1 MKNNRIIALLI
12 CLMGIN
18 TVFSQEI
25 FKFMHYNLLNYPL
38 QDASKLQYLEVI
50 LDTYRPDLFTV
61 NELNN
66 LAGANAILSSLQ
78 FINPNYSSA
87 TFVTNSSDDNIGNT
101 NDLQN
106 FVYFDSS
113 KFILVNQTIIQTL
126 FRDFNHYTFKL
137 NTLNQLANPI
147 FIEVIVCHLKSSSGT
162 TNQNLRL
169 DMVNDLE
176 TYLET
181 LPSTEYMIL
190 CGDLNLYTS
199 SEPAFVELTN
209 VTNNITFVDPA
220 NSVGSWHNNT
230 NYLDVFTQ
238 STRTQTGLGGA
249 TGGFDDRFDFILT
262 SENMLTNLDIFYVS
276 NSYQVFGNN
285 GNLNCFNSEINTNNC
300 DGIAFDSTIRN
311 ALFNMSDHLPVT
323 LELQTN
329 ETILSTTNYKLAHGL
344 CILGSNLVTD
354 ELSIQIDTNTF
365 KSDFI
370 FIFNTLGQKIE
381 SYKVQNLNL
390 LQLDVSNLS
399 NGIYYIAASN
409 YDLKPLKFIKSN

>member
-1 MKNNRIIALLI
+1 MKKNSIIALLI

-18 TVFSQEI
+18 TMFSQETY
-25 FKFMHYNLLNYPL
+25 KLMHYNLLNYPM

-66 LAGANAILSSLQ
+66 LTGANTILSSLQ

-87 TFVTNSSDDNIGNT
+87 TFVTNSSDDNIGDT

-106 FVYFDSS
+106 FIYFDSS
-113 KFILVNQTIIQTL
+113 KFILVSQTQVQTI
-126 FRDFNHYTFKL
+126 FRDFNHYKFKL
-137 NTLNQLANPI
+137 NTTNQVSNPI
-147 FIEVIVCHLKSSSGT
+147 FIQVIVCHLKASQGDP
-162 TNQNLRL
+162 NPALRL
-169 DMVNDLE
+169 QMVNDLE

-181 LPSTEYMIL
+181 LPNTDYVIL
-190 CGDLNLYTS
+190 AGDLNLYTS
-199 SEPAFVELTN
+199 SEPAFVELTD
-209 VTNNITFVDPA
+209 VTNNITFIDPA
-220 NSVGSWHNNT
+220 NRVGSWHNNT
-230 NYLDVFTQ
+230 SYLDVFTQ

-262 SENMLTNLDIFYVS
+262 SENILTNPDIFYVN

-285 GNLNCFNSEINTNNC
+285 GNLNCFNSEINTTNC
-300 DGIAFDSTIRN
+300 NGVEFDSTIRD
-311 ALFNMSDHLPVT
+311 ALYNMSDHLPVT

-329 ETILSTTNYKLAHGL
+329 ETTLSATHYAVKQAFN
-344 CILGSNLVTD
+344 IIGSNLVTD
-354 ELSIQIDTNTF
+354 KLSIQIDTNTF

-381 SYKVQNLNL
+381 SFKVENLNL
-390 LQLDVSNLS
+390 LQLNVSNLS